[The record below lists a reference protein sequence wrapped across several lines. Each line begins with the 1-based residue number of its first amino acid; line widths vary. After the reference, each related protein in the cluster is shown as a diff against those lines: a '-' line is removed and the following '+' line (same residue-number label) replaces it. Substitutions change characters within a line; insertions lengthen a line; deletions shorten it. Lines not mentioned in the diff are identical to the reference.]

1 MLLSKIILNDFGVYR
16 NSNEF
21 DFRTSLQKP
30 IVLCG
35 GMNGA
40 GKTTLFDSIMLCL
53 YGQDSF
59 DQKISKKQYHDRISR
74 SFHRDLGK
82 KKAADTASII
92 VEFEY
97 AHDGKILIY
106 HVERIWHKID
116 GQIEEELKIKK
127 KEHSEAEFT
136 SLDSLEKSEWQMF
149 INQLIPKGIAKLF
162 FFDGEKI
169 QRIAEEGIED
179 EYIKASFDAL
189 LGLDLVNQ
197 LDSDLGFALDRIN
210 EDTHTSEIENKIKF
224 AEKERQE
231 IQNRLNSNLEKQIA
245 IKNEMA
251 NLHNKIQVKEELFA
265 KLGGKFYERHEEL
278 ASSKF
283 MHESGLRKLEDD
295 IRELCADTL
304 PFALIPKQLEE
315 LKNEIKS
322 DQQKILSLFEKKILE
337 KNFEEILTKINSEK
351 FLSKINDE
359 IKTTLKKELENIFD
373 NKINS
378 VNSNQSLTFSLSP
391 KEMERMVLIVENIEK
406 LGMEKIESLIQSYNT
421 TVESL
426 NRIKIALD
434 NIPKDNEIGPLRS
447 EISQYNREV
456 GSFEAQLSELKIQE
470 NIERHYLTKENKAI
484 RTNLEKKFSDKK
496 VLDGLE
502 LGPKIQL
509 VLKEYSDLLRAKK
522 LELLENYILDGLKML
537 LHKQDFIDKI
547 KINKET
553 FEVKL
558 FKGNDDEITKD
569 MLSKGEL
576 QMFATAVVWGL
587 AKTSD
592 RPLPFVI
599 DTPIARLDDEHRNNL
614 IDNFFPYASHQIVIF
629 STNAEINDKL
639 YRKLKPFIAHSF
651 IIQFDSEIGTTI
663 QQKGYFTAKP
673 GGKIIEVQQA

>member
-1 MLLSKIILNDFGVYR
+1 
-16 NSNEF
+16 
-21 DFRTSLQKP
+21 
-30 IVLCG
+30 
-35 GMNGA
+35 
-40 GKTTLFDSIMLCL
+40 
-53 YGQDSF
+53 
-59 DQKISKKQYHDRISR
+59 
-74 SFHRDLGK
+74 
-82 KKAADTASII
+82 
-92 VEFEY
+92 
-97 AHDGKILIY
+97 
-106 HVERIWHKID
+106 
-116 GQIEEELKIKK
+116 
-127 KEHSEAEFT
+127 
-136 SLDSLEKSEWQMF
+136 
-149 INQLIPKGIAKLF
+149 
-162 FFDGEKI
+162 
-169 QRIAEEGIED
+169 
-179 EYIKASFDAL
+179 
-189 LGLDLVNQ
+189 
-197 LDSDLGFALDRIN
+197 
-210 EDTHTSEIENKIKF
+210 
-224 AEKERQE
+224 
-231 IQNRLNSNLEKQIA
+231 
-245 IKNEMA
+245 
-251 NLHNKIQVKEELFA
+251 
-265 KLGGKFYERHEEL
+265 
-278 ASSKF
+278 
-283 MHESGLRKLEDD
+283 
-295 IRELCADTL
+295 
-304 PFALIPKQLEE
+304 
-315 LKNEIKS
+315 
-322 DQQKILSLFEKKILE
+322 
-337 KNFEEILTKINSEK
+337 
-351 FLSKINDE
+351 
-359 IKTTLKKELENIFD
+359 LENIFD